1 MEVILETQ
9 GLCKSFGEQKVNNDI
24 SLKLHKGEIMAILGE
39 NGSGKTTLI
48 NMISGLYYPDKG
60 RILYKGKEV
69 KITSPKD
76 ADLLEI
82 GVVHQHFQLVSNM
95 SAIENIEIALES
107 HSFKDKNEIKDRISD
122 ITKKYEFNI
131 NPDKKIYEMSVSEK
145 QTVEI
150 IKAIIKG
157 AEILILD
164 EPTAVLTPGEAE
176 SLFNILKAMKEDGKS
191 IIIITHKLN
200 EVLEISDRVY
210 IMRKGRHVDTLLT
223 KETDG
228 HELACK
234 MVGQQINL
242 EIERTEYKRHNKIL
256 EIKNLCCL
264 GRNKKKGLNNI
275 SFELFSGEILG
286 VAGISGSGQK
296 ELCECINGIRSVSSG
311 AIKYYSHGKEIDLTN
326 KKPEWRNCNN
336 IDFGFVPEDRLGMG
350 LSPSSNLVDNMM
362 IKNYKNEPG
371 IFLHRKKYEKLAKTI
386 VKKLNVATK
395 DINTPVRML
404 SGGNVQ
410 KILLGRE
417 IAEGRDVLIVS
428 YPVRGLDI
436 TSAYMIYNILNK
448 EREKG
453 TAIIFVGEDLDVL
466 MGIADRIMV
475 MSDYE
480 VTGIVNPKSTTKE
493 YIGSLMME
501 TEKVV

>member
-76 ADLLEI
+76 ADLLGI

-95 SAIENIEIALES
+95 SATENIEIALES

-122 ITKKYEFNI
+122 IAKKYEFNI

-145 QTVEI
+145 QTMEI

-326 KKPEWRNCNN
+326 K
-336 IDFGFVPEDRLGMG
+336 
-350 LSPSSNLVDNMM
+350 
-362 IKNYKNEPG
+362 
-371 IFLHRKKYEKLAKTI
+371 A
-386 VKKLNVATK
+386 
-395 DINTPVRML
+395 
-404 SGGNVQ
+404 
-410 KILLGRE
+410 
-417 IAEGRDVLIVS
+417 
-428 YPVRGLDI
+428 
-436 TSAYMIYNILNK
+436 
-448 EREKG
+448 
-453 TAIIFVGEDLDVL
+453 
-466 MGIADRIMV
+466 
-475 MSDYE
+475 
-480 VTGIVNPKSTTKE
+480 
-493 YIGSLMME
+493 
-501 TEKVV
+501 